1 MEFGGKDGMDSVAN
15 DWTLILAKGISGITK
30 RDIQL
35 FVEGGYNTIE
45 SVAYT

>member
-1 MEFGGKDGMDSVAN
+1 MQ
-15 DWTLILAKGISGITK
+15 GISGITK

-35 FVEGGYNTIE
+35 FVDGGYNTIE